1 MGANPSGIVAVLPA
15 PLTKAYKAGAVETIG
30 LQGGL
35 KLQTYRNTGRGQE
48 MIMKVLFLSI
58 ALGLCLALWGAE
70 PQAGI
75 DHLMAASQMAGA
87 QIYSMLR

>member
-1 MGANPSGIVAVLPA
+1 M
-15 PLTKAYKAGAVETIG
+15 
-30 LQGGL
+30 
-35 KLQTYRNTGRGQE
+35 KLQACRNTGRGQE
-48 MIMKVLFLSI
+48 MIMKALFLSI

>member
-1 MGANPSGIVAVLPA
+1 MPCDLHRHDLPA
-15 PLTKAYKAGAVETIG
+15 PLTKAYKAGRLATID
-30 LQGGL
+30 LQDSM
-35 KLQTYRNTGRGQE
+35 KLQACRNTGRGQE

>member
-1 MGANPSGIVAVLPA
+1 M
-15 PLTKAYKAGAVETIG
+15 
-30 LQGGL
+30 
-35 KLQTYRNTGRGQE
+35 KLQACQNTGHSQE
-48 MIMKVLFLSI
+48 MIMKALFLSI

-75 DHLMAASQMAGA
+75 DHLMAASHMAGE